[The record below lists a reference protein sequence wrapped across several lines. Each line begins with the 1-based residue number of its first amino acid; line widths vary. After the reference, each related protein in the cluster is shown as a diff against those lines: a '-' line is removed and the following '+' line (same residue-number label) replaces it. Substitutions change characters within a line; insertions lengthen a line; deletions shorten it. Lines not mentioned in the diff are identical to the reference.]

1 MKQVLIALS
10 LTSMTMFANGCAT
23 KNSPIELATV
33 MGENYNAPVEYSDHR
48 AQQKLFETEGGKIAF
63 TDHGSGPAIVLLHG
77 VPTSSWMYRK
87 VVPKMQQNLRVI
99 TVDQLGYGSS
109 EKPDRKDADYS
120 PRAQAA
126 RVEALL
132 KERGV
137 SRYSILMHDM
147 GGLTAW
153 EMLASNPDT
162 IDNLIVLN
170 TIVGDE
176 GFEEPNLDGGFFV
189 KQLMKAFTAP
199 LTSAKIMDKVF
210 FDLGLKG
217 EYRLSEDECYG
228 YVRPMRE
235 GADDAL
241 YSFFTNI
248 DDDLFEALEVK
259 RASWPDYNG
268 RVMVMWGAQDETLTT
283 GQIPALQAGF
293 NIPDSDIHIYENNA
307 HFLAEEIPDEVVR
320 KVSAEACGFLS
331 PAIMRGHDDIVK
343 ALDWK
348 F

>member
-1 MKQVLIALS
+1 MKEFFIALS
-10 LTSMTMFANGCAT
+10 LSGLTLGWSGCAT
-23 KNSPIELATV
+23 KDTPIELAAV
-33 MGENYNAPVEYSDHR
+33 MSDSYVAPSTYADHR
-48 AQQKLFETEGGKIAF
+48 AQQKLFEADGGKIAF
-63 TDHGSGPAIVLLHG
+63 TDHGNGPVIVLLHG

-87 VVPKMQQNLRVI
+87 VVPSLQQNLRVI

-109 EKPDRKDADYS
+109 EKPDRDEADYS
-120 PRAQAA
+120 PSAQAR

-132 KERGV
+132 KDRGV
-137 SRYSILMHDM
+137 SEYSVLMHDM

-153 EMLASNPDT
+153 EMLQANPDN
-162 IDNLIVLN
+162 IESLVVLN

-176 GFEEPNLDGGFFV
+176 GFEEPNLDSGFFV

-210 FDLGLKG
+210 VDLGLSG
-217 EYRLSEDECYG
+217 EYRLSEEECFG

-241 YSFFTNI
+241 YSFFTNVN
-248 DDDLFEALEVK
+248 DDLFTELDDK
-259 RASWPDYNG
+259 RTAWPDYQG
-268 RVMVMWGAQDETLTT
+268 RVMVMWGAEDETLTT

-307 HFLAEEIPDEVVR
+307 HFLAEEIPDEVVI
-320 KVSAEACGFLS
+320 KVSEFVT
-331 PAIMRGHDDIVK
+331 RGG
-343 ALDWK
+343 
-348 F
+348 